1 MDRLPLFQGP
11 RQETKS
17 LSEDQ
22 NIAVIIKTRSRGL
35 EKELERLVLSES
47 GFCLGELKG
56 VKRTDL
62 LIYELGANVDK
73 ECGQIQSLLETNAVS
88 EVFVISAIKESDL
101 ILKTM
106 RAGVKEFIHLP
117 LDEAELKNALLEL
130 KKRMKM
136 RTPVEDQNQERA
148 GRIINLMGAKG
159 GVGTTTLAVNL
170 AMTLA
175 GKKEAGSVALVD
187 LNMVFGEIPLFL
199 SIVPAYH
206 WGQIVENINRL
217 DNTFLL
223 NVMTPHKSG
232 VRVLPSTSHLN
243 GHPPLTPQIMERIL
257 ATMKKTFDFII
268 VDTGQTLDGP
278 TLKTIEMA
286 ERNFLITLLNLPCL
300 HNTNNLLKSL
310 SSTGAAQKDQVKLV
324 ANRYLKNNDIEI
336 AEAEESVQSEIFWTV
351 PNDYKTT
358 MSAINRGKPL
368 FEIAPKAKITK
379 KIDGLVENI
388 LHGDREVK
396 KRSWFSI
403 KK

>member
-1 MDRLPLFQGP
+1 MHQDISIL
-11 RQETKS
+11 
-17 LSEDQ
+17 
-22 NIAVIIKTRSRGL
+22 IKVKFEALR
-35 EKELERLVLSES
+35 EELERAILDTG
-47 GFCLGELKG
+47 GFRITSPKDKER
-56 VKRTDL
+56 VDL
-62 LIYELGANVDK
+62 LFYELGHTPDDDFK
-73 ECGQIQSLLETNAVS
+73 RIQSLLASNAVD
-88 EVFVISAIKESDL
+88 EVFVISANKESDL
-101 ILKTM
+101 ILRAM

-117 LDEAELKNALLEL
+117 LDEAELKNALLEF
-130 KKRMKM
+130 KKRMKL
-136 RTPVEDQNQERA
+136 RTPVKDQKQEHT
-148 GRIINLMGAKG
+148 GRIINVMGAKG

-199 SIVPAYH
+199 SITPAYH

-243 GHPPLTPQIMERIL
+243 GHPPLTPQIMDRIL

-268 VDTGQTLDGP
+268 VDAGQTLDGP

-310 SSTGAAQKDQVKLV
+310 SSISVAQKDRVKLV
-324 ANRYLKNNDIEI
+324 ANRYLKNNDIDDRGSGGKC
-336 AEAEESVQSEIFWTV
+336 AKRNFLDHPQRLQDHHVCHQQGQTPVRNRPQSENNQKDRWTGGN
-351 PNDYKTT
+351 PP
-358 MSAINRGKPL
+358 AWGAGGKEKGMV
-368 FEIAPKAKITK
+368 FQ
-379 KIDGLVENI
+379 
-388 LHGDREVK
+388 
-396 KRSWFSI
+396 
-403 KK
+403 

>member
-1 MDRLPLFQGP
+1 MHQDISILINVKFGA
-11 RQETKS
+11 
-17 LSEDQ
+17 LSE
-22 NIAVIIKTRSRGL
+22 
-35 EKELERLVLSES
+35 
-47 GFCLGELKG
+47 ELKRVILNTG
-56 VKRTDL
+56 GFKIKSPEDKGPADL
-62 LIYELGANVDK
+62 LFYELGDNPDEDFK
-73 ECGQIQSLLETNAVS
+73 QIQSLLSSNAVD
-88 EVFVISAIKESDL
+88 EVFVISANKESDL
-101 ILKTM
+101 ILRAM
-106 RAGVKEFIHLP
+106 RAGAQEFISQP
-117 LDEAELKNALLEL
+117 IDEAELKNALLEF
-130 KKRMKM
+130 KKRIKLKS
-136 RTPVEDQNQERA
+136 PVMDHQQQSL
-148 GRIINLMGAKG
+148 GKIINVMGAKG

-243 GHPPLTPQIMERIL
+243 GHPPLTPQIMDRIL

-268 VDTGQTLDGP
+268 VDAGQTLDGP

-310 SSTGAAQKDQVKLV
+310 TSVGAAQKDRVKLV
-324 ANRYLKNNDIEI
+324 ANRYLKNNDIAI
-336 AEAEESVQSEIFWTV
+336 SEAEESVQSEIFWSI

-379 KIDGLVENI
+379 KIDGLVETL
-388 LHGDREVK
+388 LHGERKIK
-396 KRSWFSI
+396 KKSWFFS